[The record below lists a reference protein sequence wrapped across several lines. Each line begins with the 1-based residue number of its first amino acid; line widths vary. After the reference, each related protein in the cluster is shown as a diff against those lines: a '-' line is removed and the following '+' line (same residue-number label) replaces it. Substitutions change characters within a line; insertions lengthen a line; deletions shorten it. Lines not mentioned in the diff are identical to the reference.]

1 MIIWYVDPWGKAY
14 NPELGTQN
22 EQKHKHFIGLR
33 YMGVYMGYPYPSFC
47 LCAFLG
53 PTLTCQGTGSC
64 KVVSLSSLGWLSKLW
79 FLFGSYLGFRVQYP
93 KRDPHFDNRPH
104 A

>member
-1 MIIWYVDPWGKAY
+1 
-14 NPELGTQN
+14 
-22 EQKHKHFIGLR
+22 
-33 YMGVYMGYPYPSFC
+33 MGYPYPSFC

-64 KVVSLSSLGWLSKLW
+64 KVVFFSSHGWLSKLW

-93 KRDPHFDNRPH
+93 KRDPHFDMLDICCSGDSAQVPH
-104 A
+104 QYLLWAF